1 MRTPRSILIT
11 GASSGIGA
19 ALAQEYAAPGM
30 SLALSGR
37 DANRLSEVAEV
48 CRTAGST
55 VDTEILDAADASAMD
70 ALVAATDAERPL
82 DLVVANAGISGGTA
96 GGVESDDQV
105 RAIFRTNVDGVL
117 NTVHSAADLMRKRGG
132 GQIAFVSSLAAFRGY
147 PSAPAYSASKA
158 AIRVYGEALR
168 GALAAD
174 GINVT
179 VVCPGYIRSRMTA
192 ANDFPMPMLMDAD
205 RAARIIRRGLA
216 KNRAR
221 IAFPWPVYAV
231 AWMLGA
237 LPPWLTDLL
246 MVRLP
251 KKG

>member
-37 DANRLSEVAEV
+37 DANRLSEVAEA
-48 CRTAGST
+48 CRTAGAT
-55 VDTEILDAADASAMD
+55 VDTEILDVADASAMD
-70 ALVAATDAERPL
+70 AWFVATDAERPL

-132 GQIAFVSSLAAFRGY
+132 GQIAVVSSLAAFRGY

-168 GALAAD
+168 GALADD

>member
-37 DANRLSEVAEV
+37 DANRLFEVAEA
-48 CRTAGST
+48 CRTAGAT
-55 VDTEILDAADASAMD
+55 VDTEILDVADASKMYAW
-70 ALVAATDAERPL
+70 VAATDAERPL

-132 GQIAFVSSLAAFRGY
+132 GQIAVVSSLAAFRGY

>member
-37 DANRLSEVAEV
+37 DANRLSEVAEA
-48 CRTAGST
+48 CRTAGAT
-55 VDTEILDAADASAMD
+55 VDTEILDVADASAMD
-70 ALVAATDAERPL
+70 AWVAATDAERPL

-132 GQIAFVSSLAAFRGY
+132 GQIAVVSSLAAFRGY

-237 LPPWLTDLL
+237 LPPWLTDPL